1 MKAMVLDQYHNSLDW
16 RDVPDPEFDAD
27 EVVIRVG
34 ANGLCA
40 TDLKIVEGLVPTVP
54 LPHIMGHE
62 VAGEPLAPIPRRFS
76 SRGASGP
83 YIGSWLD
90 PQRIFPGPRRQSP
103 GDILRDDVS

>member
-1 MKAMVLDQYHNSLDW
+1 MKAMVLDQYHNNLDW

-62 VAGEPLAPIPRRFS
+62 VAGEIVEVGSKVQGLVLGDHVTVYPR
-76 SRGASGP
+76 
-83 YIGSWLD
+83 I
-90 PQRIFPGPRRQSP
+90 
-103 GDILRDDVS
+103 